1 MRPLQTFLKKERGN
15 LPKEANLNA
24 KRILT
29 MRGDIKRE
37 LYREEEEEKKETK
50 NEKAEVERETEK
62 KTNAV
67 YMRLRKLRSSD
78 RAP

>member
-1 MRPLQTFLKKERGN
+1 
-15 LPKEANLNA
+15 
-24 KRILT
+24 

-37 LYREEEEEKKETK
+37 LFREEEEEEEKETK